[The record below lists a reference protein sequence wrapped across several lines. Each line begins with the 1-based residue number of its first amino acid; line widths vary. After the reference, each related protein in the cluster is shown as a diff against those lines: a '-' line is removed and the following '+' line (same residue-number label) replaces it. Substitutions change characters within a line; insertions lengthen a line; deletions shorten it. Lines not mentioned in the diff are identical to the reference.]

1 MIYYICI
8 IIFSTGGDHMLGFG
22 VTDVGR
28 RRDVNQDSF
37 IIDQLSPDVLLAVV
51 CDGMG
56 GAAGG
61 LEASSIACS
70 VFADSVEGDLD
81 KCADGGIGLQANK
94 AKRILQRGVVRANNA
109 VMARAAEDPELEGMG
124 TTLVAVLVLGDC
136 VYAVN
141 VGDSR
146 LYLVSEERAEQ
157 ITHDHSYV
165 QFLVDIGKL
174 SPEEARSSANKNIIT
189 RAVGTSRDTEADFFT
204 VGAAPGSR
212 LLLCSDG
219 LTNMLSPDEIAKRFI
234 GDTSDEE
241 TLAAVCRD
249 LVDSANENGG
259 NDNITAVIVSL

>member
-1 MIYYICI
+1 
-8 IIFSTGGDHMLGFG
+8 MLGFG
-22 VTDVGR
+22 VTDVGKR
-28 RRDVNQDSF
+28 REVNQDSF

-70 VFADSVEGDLD
+70 VFADSVEHELDRHDKLGISLSARRVEHILCRGVDL
-81 KCADGGIGLQANK
+81 ANK
-94 AKRILQRGVVRANNA
+94 AVLD
-109 VMARAAEDPELEGMG
+109 RAASDPLLEGMG
-124 TTLVAVLVLGDC
+124 TTLVAVLVLADR

-165 QFLVDIGKL
+165 QYLVDIGRL
-174 SPEEARSSANKNIIT
+174 SPEEALYNENKNIIT
-189 RAVGTSRDTEADFFT
+189 RAVGTSRDTEADFYT
-204 VGAAPGSR
+204 VGCPAGSR

-219 LTNMLSPDEIAKRFI
+219 LTNMLSPEEIAKRFAA
-234 GDTSDEE
+234 DTPDEDS
-241 TLAAVCRD
+241 LAAVCRD
-249 LVDSANENGG
+249 LVDGANENGG
-259 NDNITAVIVSL
+259 HDNITAVIVSL